1 MFSSLLVPID
11 GSEDS
16 HAALKIACQL
26 AAPVQGKI
34 HVLNVRDPYP
44 DLHQGE
50 MLTVAAAI
58 KAVSVELAEK
68 EGEAIIAEA
77 LREITSMPGYE
88 NEFDTLV
95 KQGSPAEVIIEEA
108 KRLEVDAIIMGSRGL
123 SDIKGLL
130 VGSVSHKVTHV
141 AHCMVISIHQRRAG

>member
-1 MFSSLLVPID
+1 
-11 GSEDS
+11 
-16 HAALKIACQL
+16 
-26 AAPVQGKI
+26 
-34 HVLNVRDPYP
+34 
-44 DLHQGE
+44 

-77 LREITSMPGYE
+77 LKKITSMPGYD

-108 KRLEVDAIIMGSRGL
+108 KRLEVDAVVMGSRGL
-123 SDIKGLL
+123 SDLKGLL